1 MELRTSPYSAIAQGG
16 TWKVTYTEPSGSLM
30 LDFEM
35 GVPKAILWVPSEA
48 DWVRYKPGWAQGRRL
63 EIVERAARLAFGSD
77 GVELSA
83 AP

>member
-1 MELRTSPYSAIAQGG
+1 
-16 TWKVTYTEPSGSLM
+16 M